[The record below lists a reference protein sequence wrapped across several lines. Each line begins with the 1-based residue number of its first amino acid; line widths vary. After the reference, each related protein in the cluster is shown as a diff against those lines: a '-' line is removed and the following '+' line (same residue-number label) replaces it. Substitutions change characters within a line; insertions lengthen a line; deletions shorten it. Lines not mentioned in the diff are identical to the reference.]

1 MKNLKLVLSLALS
14 LVVLFNANAGKK
26 PMPLSVDAA
35 KSSVNWLAKK
45 VTGQHNGTIGL
56 AKGTLEVD
64 GKKIVGGS
72 FEIDM
77 KTLKCTDLTDAGYN
91 AKLIGHLTGAD
102 FFDTSKFGTANL
114 KITKVTPKDGKNVE
128 ITGDLT
134 IKGITAPITFPAV
147 VDMTATGATATAAI
161 TIDRTKYDI
170 KYGSKSFFASIGDKA
185 IDDTFVLDVKL
196 VAGK

>member
-1 MKNLKLVLSLALS
+1 MKTVKTILTIAFLS
-14 LVVLFNANAGKK
+14 VVLFNVNAGKK
-26 PMPLSVDAA
+26 PVALGVDVA

-45 VTGQHNGTIGL
+45 VTGQHNGTINIT
-56 AKGTLEVD
+56 KGSLDVD

-77 KTLKCTDLTDAGYN
+77 KSMKCLDITDAGYN
-91 AKLIGHLTGAD
+91 GKLMGHLAGAD
-102 FFDTSKFGTANL
+102 FFDTGKFGTATL

-134 IKGITAPITFPAV
+134 IKGITAPITFPASV
-147 VDMTATGATATAAI
+147 EMSATGVSATAEI
-161 TIDRTKYDI
+161 NVDRTKYDI

-185 IDDTFVLDVKL
+185 IDDTFKLDIKL